1 MNCPKKYRVELALGI
16 FEQLMKL
23 LHPFMPFISEE
34 IWQYI
39 QKRDPQQAL
48 CISSWPSPID
58 SEGQGLSVGLF
69 EQYKLLVSS
78 LRNIRA
84 EMNISQKKNYI
95 LVLKQLIASRLS
107 SSKPISG
114 SLKNL
119 KK

>member
-1 MNCPKKYRVELALGI
+1 MYALLWDDYCDWYIELNKSTLPGELPEKHRVELALGI

-69 EQYKLLVSS
+69 EQYKLFESKFNFLINSTV
-78 LRNIRA
+78 L
-84 EMNISQKKNYI
+84 ISIEN
-95 LVLKQLIASRLS
+95 
-107 SSKPISG
+107 
-114 SLKNL
+114 NL
-119 KK
+119 KV